1 MTIMRTKR
9 EDVCHSHNLGD
20 PLELLNLAIKS
31 LDSKEINKATVV
43 EVLQLLESLRIVY
56 LAKQARAEH

>member
-1 MTIMRTKR
+1 MIGLRTKK

-31 LDSKEINKATVV
+31 LDSKEIPKVKLN
-43 EVLQLLESLRIVY
+43 EILRLLELLKTATLV
-56 LAKQARAEH
+56 KQDLQGN